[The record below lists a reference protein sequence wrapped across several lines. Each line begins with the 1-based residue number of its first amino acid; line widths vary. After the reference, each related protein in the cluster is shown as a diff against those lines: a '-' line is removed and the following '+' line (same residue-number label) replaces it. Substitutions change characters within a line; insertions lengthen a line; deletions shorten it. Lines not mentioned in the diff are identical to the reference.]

1 MTRLFLLLA
10 LVAVGFA
17 QYGDEGTE
25 DNSKSTENCPL
36 GEIPVKLPFHPVK
49 PVKPPTYPIVKL
61 PTYPPVEPPVYPKPV
76 KPPVYPSVKPPT
88 YPTVKL
94 PTSPPVK
101 PPVYPPPV
109 KPPVYP
115 PVRPPTYPT
124 VKPPTYPSVKPP
136 VYPPPVKPPVHP
148 PPVRPPTYPTV
159 KPPTYPPIK
168 PPVYPPVK
176 PPTKPPTYPPVT
188 PPTYPTNPPPPV
200 TPTPTPDAQQGVGFS
215 APGNAGYE
223 TCIKT
228 NPVVFCQQIAWW
240 DENSRDQP
248 AVLLSPPGYL
258 AYSPYAE
265 SLQQSDVATLATDRT
280 QCMDISC
287 ICQFARAKLFT
298 MCSEVA
304 WR

>member
-36 GEIPVKLPFHPVK
+36 GEIP
-49 PVKPPTYPIVKL
+49 
-61 PTYPPVEPPVYPKPV
+61 
-76 KPPVYPSVKPPT
+76 
-88 YPTVKL
+88 
-94 PTSPPVK
+94 
-101 PPVYPPPV
+101 
-109 KPPVYP
+109 
-115 PVRPPTYPT
+115 
-124 VKPPTYPSVKPP
+124 
-136 VYPPPVKPPVHP
+136 
-148 PPVRPPTYPTV
+148 
-159 KPPTYPPIK
+159 